1 MTMKFYVV
9 DPLDPG
15 WPLTPINT
23 DPFLESQS
31 ITSAIWIPFPRT
43 IDPHQLDYFL
53 ANSCPSFALRSDL
66 IIIGLHPD
74 SVQKVLNNEDILDDI
89 ERRVE
94 DASLSIVFHKEGR
107 VILRQVRGPRVEGL
121 ESISTIDRICEHDV
135 ASILQRPGAEL
146 PAHPGLH
153 YIGPNGDHYE
163 AFLRPGFAIQAIEEL
178 DRLAFWLAPKLQG
191 RSNILVDH
199 RSMIAVAYHA
209 GHYLSKFFCA
219 DTIRVQSLRAYDE
232 TRDALSRRLE
242 ASFAMPDPET
252 GAVLLSVNSSGR
264 LAHDVLLPAMRDIG
278 FRDPVPMAIARTP
291 SDPEFKVSALTTLSG
306 KFGRYK
312 PSDCPICAK
321 GESTLIP
328 IQDDSYL
335 LNLSAFVQTTAIT
348 RAIAKV
354 SREMVERYSGIDA
367 FSVHRTHSDQRHH
380 AYHIDLLPMLRANV
394 FCRRLTETAQPWRNV
409 GIDLII
415 HPNHNAAMQL
425 ALMLAKNL
433 DVKNILCVDERL
445 QSLTCKGKNAVLSAR
460 RICLV
465 DDVVIS
471 GARVFGYRNTL
482 NRMRR
487 EAQAG
492 DVELYCFVGVART
505 RHERALMGISDM
517 FHHTPSNPR
526 FLSVER
532 IFLPNWN
539 ETECPWCAE
548 FGILRKIKDKFRGN
562 QLIRDRLD
570 GRLERLSDPGGIT
583 DDLFLSWP
591 SGPDLNPREPTTG
604 WPNDN
609 SDYAEREWELGAKS
623 VFGEV
628 QGADLAVSVAAAVQR
643 LRGKCRNADST
654 WQESRLDE
662 IFRSPLAKVLEPE
675 LYLAGRYYE
684 PVLVAT
690 ILRAAKRH
698 DIRAPGN
705 DIDLE
710 RQIKILVEA
719 KSSRVLY
726 GELALA
732 AKLNQIPRSSFR
744 TIQQAAPEMEELIKA
759 MATLE

>member
-15 WPLTPINT
+15 WTLAPTNT
-23 DPFLESQS
+23 DPFLDSES
-31 ITSAIWIPFPRT
+31 IRSAVWIPFPRT
-43 IDPHQLDYFL
+43 MDPHQLDYFV
-53 ANSCPSFALRSDL
+53 ANSCPSFALRSDI

-74 SVQKVLNNEDILDDI
+74 SVQEVFNNEDILDDV
-89 ERRVE
+89 ERRIE
-94 DASLSIVFHKEGR
+94 DASLSIIYHNKGR
-107 VILRQVRGPRVEGL
+107 VTLEQVRGSRVKGL
-121 ESISTIDRICEHDV
+121 ESKATIDRICEHDV
-135 ASILQRPGAEL
+135 ASILRRPGAEL

-163 AFLRPGFAIQAIEEL
+163 AFLRPGFATQAIEEL

-199 RSMIAVAYHA
+199 RSMIAVAYHV
-209 GHYLSKFFCA
+209 GNYLYKFFCA

-242 ASFAMPDPET
+242 ASFATPDPET

-264 LAHDVLLPAMRDIG
+264 LARDVLLPAMRDIG
-278 FRDPVPMAIARTP
+278 FENPAPMAIARTP
-291 SDPEFKVSALTTLSG
+291 SDPEFEVSALTTLSG

-312 PSDCPICAK
+312 PSDCPICIK
-321 GESTLIP
+321 GGSTLIP

-348 RAIAKV
+348 RSTAKV
-354 SREMVERYSGIDA
+354 SREVVERYSGMDA

-380 AYHIDLLPMLRANV
+380 AYHIDLLRMLCGNV
-394 FCRRLTETAQPWRNV
+394 FSRRLTETVQPWRNI

-415 HPNHNAAMQL
+415 HPDHNAARQL
-425 ALMLAKNL
+425 ASMLAKNL
-433 DVKNILCVDERL
+433 EVKNMLCVDERL
-445 QSLTCKGKNAVLSAR
+445 RGLTCTGKNAVLSAC

-487 EAQAG
+487 KFQAG
-492 DVELYCFVGVART
+492 DVELYCLVGVART
-505 RHERALMGISDM
+505 RHERALMGVSDM

-526 FLSVER
+526 FLSVEC
-532 IFLPNWN
+532 IFLPNWD

-548 FGILRKIKDKFRGN
+548 FRILNRLKDKFREN
-562 QLIRDRLD
+562 RLFRDRID
-570 GRLERLSDPGGIT
+570 DRIEKLSDLGGLT
-583 DDLFLSWP
+583 EELFLSWI
-591 SGPDLNPREPTTG
+591 GRPDLKPIKSITE
-604 WPNDN
+604 WPDDN
-609 SDYAEREWELGAKS
+609 SAYANRQWELGARS

-628 QGADLAVSVAAAVQR
+628 QGADLAVSIAAAIQR
-643 LRGKCRNADST
+643 LRGKCRNADLT
-654 WQESRLDE
+654 WRESELDE

-684 PVLVAT
+684 PVLVAA
-690 ILRAAKRH
+690 ILRAAKQH

-705 DIDLE
+705 DLDLE

-719 KSSRVLY
+719 ESSMVLY

-732 AKLNQIPRSSFR
+732 TALDQIPRSSFEAIR
-744 TIQQAAPEMEELIKA
+744 QAAPEMEELIKS
-759 MATLE
+759 MAEIE